1 MSHLLCPI
9 SRQPVQFCESAACF
23 CFFSGVFFVCLFLVG
38 GVCLYSEKICMGVG
52 TVCMCMNALEN
63 NLFKKGFSE
72 RKSL

>member
-23 CFFSGVFFVCLFLVG
+23 GFFSGFFCLFVLFLVG
-38 GVCLYSEKICMGVG
+38 GVCLFSEKICMGVG

-63 NLFKKGFSE
+63 NLFKKGVF
-72 RKSL
+72 

>member
-1 MSHLLCPI
+1 MFL
-9 SRQPVQFCESAACF
+9 V
-23 CFFSGVFFVCLFLVG
+23 CFFSGVFCLFVLFLVG